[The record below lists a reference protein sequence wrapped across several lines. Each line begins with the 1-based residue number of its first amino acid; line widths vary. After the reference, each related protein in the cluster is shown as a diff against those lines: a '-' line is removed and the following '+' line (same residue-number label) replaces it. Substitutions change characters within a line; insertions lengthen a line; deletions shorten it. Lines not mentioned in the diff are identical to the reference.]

1 MDSKQDKNFFKKF
14 QKNKIESELPFS
26 YIIYRQI
33 DRILE
38 SQTIQS
44 SAFMSAVEA
53 LESPLIFYIS
63 ENDEYEEELKK
74 IESEYNKLVKNI
86 LKGKSEVTD
95 PRDLD
100 KLNIASYEKAKLKF
114 RYLMKIIGKEGMLPG
129 RSKNYVD
136 EGLDIPGDV
145 DNDPEDNIE

>member
-1 MDSKQDKNFFKKF
+1 MDSGEDKKFFNKF
-14 QKNKIESELPFS
+14 QKNKIDSELPFS

-38 SQTIQS
+38 SQTVQS
-44 SAFMSAVEA
+44 LAFMSAVEA

-63 ENDEYEEELKK
+63 ENKEFETDLKK
-74 IESEYNKLVKNI
+74 IEDEYEKKVKTI

-100 KLNIASYEKAKLKF
+100 KLNIAAYEKAKLKF
-114 RYLMKIIGKEGMLPG
+114 RSLMKIIGKEGMLPG
-129 RSKNYVD
+129 RSKNFVD
-136 EGLDIPGDV
+136 EGLDMPEEDL
-145 DNDPEDNIE
+145 DPEDDIE